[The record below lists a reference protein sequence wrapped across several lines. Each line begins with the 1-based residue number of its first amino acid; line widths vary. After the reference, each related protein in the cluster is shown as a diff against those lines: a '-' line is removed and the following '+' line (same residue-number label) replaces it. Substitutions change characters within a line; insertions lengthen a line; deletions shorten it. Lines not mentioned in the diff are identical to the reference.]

1 MIIWIASYPKS
12 GNTLIRSL
20 LYSLLVSAD
29 GELDLSKLSFIPNY
43 NQFRFFEKL
52 INEEDRFNVKA
63 ISDNWQKSQKNMIT
77 KGKIKLFK
85 THNSNCI
92 INQNHFASEDTTA
105 GVIYIVRDPRDVLL
119 SSARH
124 FSLDQNL
131 MKKYMFDKN
140 AKLMP
145 RANLKHEVVTIL
157 GSWSDNYK
165 SWINSK
171 NCLLIKYEDIVN
183 NKKKVIL
190 DLIKYLS
197 NFLKLEISQNKINKV
212 IESTSFENMKKQE
225 EMGLFQENVF
235 DKKEKIKF
243 FNKGVSKNWVENLN
257 KDIQIEIEKEFNE
270 EMKYLG
276 YL

>member
-20 LYSLLVSAD
+20 LYSLLVSPD
-29 GELDLSKLSFIPNY
+29 GGLDLSKLSFIPNY
-43 NQFRFFEKL
+43 NQFRFFENL
-52 INEEDRFNVKA
+52 INEEDRFNVKT
-63 ISDNWQKSQKNMIT
+63 ISDNWQKSQETIIT
-77 KGKIKLFK
+77 KGKIKLLK

-92 INQNHFASEDTTA
+92 VNQNHFASENTTA

-145 RANLKHEVVTIL
+145 RTNLKHEIVTIL

-165 SWINSK
+165 SWVNSK
-171 NCLLIKYEDIVN
+171 NCLLIKYEDIIN

-225 EMGLFQENVF
+225 EKGLFQENVF

-243 FNKGVSKNWVENLN
+243 FNKGISKNWVENLN